1 MSHMAKPKAA
11 EKHIEKQGLAPPSK
25 EEADNRTY
33 RCTSCG
39 KDYRKLKGNFRSSQS
54 PFFRGWGYIPICNRC
69 LDYYEK
75 EYTERLGCN
84 DEAIR
89 RLAMHLDLYMD
100 ETLLAASR
108 KINADNSRI
117 AGYISKANLQQYKG
131 RTYDTYLQEKAE
143 AERMNNKIES
153 IEDLKGIEQ
162 EISQK
167 TLAFWGMGFAPDDY
181 VYLNNKYD
189 DWTSRHE
196 CKTKAQESIFQK
208 ISLMELQI
216 LKAAQ
221 KGDKIDG
228 LMKSFNDLL
237 GSANIQP
244 KQNKDNSLADQNTF
258 GTLIQKWE
266 NEKPIP
272 EADPEWADVDGIK
285 RYISCWFLGHLC
297 KMLRIKNTYS
307 DLYDEEIAKYTVEKP
322 VYEEDAEMSFDDIF
336 GKAEEGK
343 EESTDASGLAGDGTE

>member
-1 MSHMAKPKAA
+1 MTATKGMQRHTKKRS
-11 EKHIEKQGLAPPSK
+11 LSAPPK
-25 EEADNRTY
+25 EVLEERTY
-33 RCTSCG
+33 YCTSCN
-39 KDYRKLKGNFRSSQS
+39 KEFKKLKGNFRASQS
-54 PFFRGWGYIPICNRC
+54 PFFQGWGHIPICVKC

-89 RLAMHLDLYMD
+89 RLALHLDLYLD
-100 ETLLAASR
+100 ESLLSASR
-108 KINADNSRI
+108 KINAENSRI
-117 AGYISKANLQQYKG
+117 AGYISKTNLLQFKG
-131 RTYDTYLQEKAE
+131 RTYDTYLEELAE
-143 AERMNNKIES
+143 AQRLDERIES
-153 IEDLKGIEQ
+153 IEDLEEIEQ

-181 VYLNNKYD
+181 IYLNNKYD

-266 NEKPIP
+266 NEHPIP
-272 EADPEWADVDGIK
+272 EPDPEWEDVDGIK
-285 RYISCWFLGHLC
+285 RYISTWFLGHLC
-297 KMLRIKNTYS
+297 KMLKIKNTYS
-307 DLYDEEIAKYTVEKP
+307 KLYEDEIAKYTVDKP
-322 VYEEDAEMSFDDIF
+322 IYEEDAEFSFDDVY
-336 GKAEEGK
+336 GMV
-343 EESTDASGLAGDGTE
+343 EESGQTSLDTLGLAGDGVE